1 MRLRS
6 ELEIL
11 ATLDATTIEA
21 VCTDPSLV
29 DRLIVAC
36 LDEAADSDTAAELAE
51 TCAETGIDDDDTDD
65 DITVRDRGEWDH
77 AAEVA
82 CFHRQEAAAWRA
94 TARVLARSQRSRDT
108 PSSRPATIRNGR
120 GVA

>member
-1 MRLRS
+1 MWLRS

-21 VCTDPSLV
+21 VCTDPSLA
-29 DRLIVAC
+29 DHLIVAC

-51 TCAETGIDDDDTDD
+51 TCADAATEADVDDAVGDH
-65 DITVRDRGEWDH
+65 GESDH
-77 AAEVA
+77 AAELA

-108 PSSRPATIRNGR
+108 PSSRPATTTRNGR

>member
-29 DRLIVAC
+29 DHLIVGC
-36 LDEAADSDTAAELAE
+36 LDEAADADTAAELAE
-51 TCAETGIDDDDTDD
+51 TCADAATEADVDA
-65 DITVRDRGEWDH
+65 VRDHGEWDH

-94 TARVLARSQRSRDT
+94 TARVLALSQRSRDT